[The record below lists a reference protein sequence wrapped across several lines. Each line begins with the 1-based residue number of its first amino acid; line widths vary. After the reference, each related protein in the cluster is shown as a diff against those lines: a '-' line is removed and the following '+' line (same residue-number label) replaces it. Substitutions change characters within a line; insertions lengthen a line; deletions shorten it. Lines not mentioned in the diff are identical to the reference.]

1 MQLLTASFRPVNTF
15 TISPTVGYREELQEA
30 SGTRIDGPS
39 ASLALQYR
47 QSRQL
52 MVSAMA
58 NYVSSHSNDRLIDN
72 ENVGGKGILAWDVQ
86 QSSTWSTLIAIEA
99 GYNRVSN
106 RISPWAD
113 TEDITGLVRV
123 VFADL

>member
-1 MQLLTASFRPVNTF
+1 
-15 TISPTVGYREELQEA
+15 
-30 SGTRIDGPS
+30 
-39 ASLALQYR
+39 
-47 QSRQL
+47 
-52 MVSAMA
+52 MA
-58 NYVSSHSNDRLIDN
+58 NYVSSRSSDRLIDN

-106 RISPWAD
+106 RVSPWAD